1 MNRPFKFYFLAI
13 FRIEGIQHVKLIRR
27 QTTFSAVLMT
37 DIVREIYDMAR
48 KDNHSVITEE
58 SAKAILTKYGI
69 KVPPYALVKS
79 SQEAMNKAEKLGFP
93 LVAKIVSPDILHKTD
108 VKGVKVGL
116 KSDQEVRDAFDDI
129 YGRLSSKYD
138 TRGVILEKMAD
149 PGLEIIVGL
158 QIDPQ
163 FGPVIMFG
171 LGGIYTEIFKDVTFR
186 VLPITSG
193 DIKEMIEDLKGKS
206 MLRGF
211 RGSQPID
218 TAMLSDLLLKIGKL
232 GIDAAPYY
240 DSVDFNPIIL
250 YPNDYTVVDAK
261 ILLRDKSAQDVVSK
275 AEPDSSYMDLFFN
288 AKSVALIGASPEE
301 GKVGNSVLQSLAKH
315 DYKGKVFP
323 VNSKGYQEIMGIKA
337 FKSLAEI
344 DDPVDVV
351 VVTIDLKFV
360 PELLKSCGIKG
371 IHNMVIISGGGKELG
386 GDRAAI
392 ENEIKR
398 LSSEL
403 KVRIIGPN
411 CIGMFNADNRL
422 DCAFQGHERMIRP
435 QRGDVAFLSQ
445 SGTVGIAFMETSD
458 SFGMSKMISYGNR
471 SDVDE
476 ADMIWYLSEDPNTKV
491 IGLYVEGLGD
501 GRKFMNTAK
510 KVILEKNKPIL
521 VFKNGRTTRGAK
533 QAASHTGSLGGS
545 YNIVKGALSQAKI
558 ISLDSYEELTGSLK
572 ALAWQ
577 PVPNGNRVAMIT
589 NGAGPVIAAID
600 NFERLGLAVAEISD
614 KTMRNLRERYPP
626 TYVIGNPCDITGSA
640 TADDYGFAIQA
651 FMDDPNVDI
660 IMPWFVF
667 QDDPLGENI
676 VEILENFQKQR
687 KKPILVGAMGGPF
700 TQKISQRVEDTNVPV
715 YHSVITWVTSAG
727 AIAKWSRLTGSKY
740 K

>member
-1 MNRPFKFYFLAI
+1 MAQADK
-13 FRIEGIQHVKLIRR
+13 
-27 QTTFSAVLMT
+27 
-37 DIVREIYDMAR
+37 VREVYNEAKKNDH
-48 KDNHSVITEE
+48 NVITEE
-58 SAKAILTKYGI
+58 SAKAILTEYGI
-69 KVPPYALVKS
+69 KVPSYALVRNA
-79 SQEAMNKAEKLGFP
+79 QEAQEKAKQLGFP
-93 LVAKIVSPDILHKTD
+93 LVAKIISPDILHKTD
-108 VKGVKVGL
+108 VKGVRVGL
-116 KSDQEVRDAFDDI
+116 KTEQEVRDAFNDMHE
-129 YGRLSSKYD
+129 RLSSKYN
-138 TRGVILEKMAD
+138 TKGVILEKMVD

-158 QIDPQ
+158 QNDPQ
-163 FGPVIMFG
+163 FGPVLMFG
-171 LGGIYTEIFKDVTFR
+171 LGGIYAEIFKDVTFR
-186 VLPITSG
+186 VLPITSE
-193 DIKEMIEDLKGKS
+193 DTKEMIEDLKGKS
-206 MLRGF
+206 MLKGF

-218 TAMLSDLLLKIGKL
+218 TAMLSDMLLKIGKL
-232 GIDAAPYY
+232 GVEAAPYY
-240 DSVDFNPIIL
+240 ESVDFNPIIL
-250 YPNDYTVVDAK
+250 YPNDYFVVDAK
-261 ILLRDKSAQDVVSK
+261 ILIRDKPDPQVISR

-288 AKSVALIGASPEE
+288 AKSVALIGASPEA

-323 VNSKGYQEIMGIKA
+323 VNAKGYPQIMGIKA
-337 FKSLAEI
+337 FKSLDEI
-344 DDPVDVV
+344 DEPVDVV
-351 VVTIDLKFV
+351 VVTVDLKFV
-360 PELLKSCGIKG
+360 PDLLKSCGRKN

-392 ENEIKR
+392 ENGIKK
-398 LSSEL
+398 LSAEL

-411 CIGMFNADNRL
+411 CIGVFNADNRL

-435 QRGDVAFLSQ
+435 QRGEVAFLSQ

-458 SFGMSKMISYGNR
+458 AFGMSKMISYGNR

-476 ADMIWYLSEDPNTKV
+476 ADMIWYLGEDPNTKV

-501 GRKFMNTAK
+501 GRKFMNAAR
-510 KVILEKNKPIL
+510 KVIIDKKKPVL

-545 YNIVKGALSQAKI
+545 YNIVRGALEQAKI

-577 PVPNGNRVAMIT
+577 PAPKGNRVAMIT

-600 NFERLGLAVAEISD
+600 NFERLGLAVAEISE
-614 KTMRNLRERYPP
+614 KTVKDLKDHYPP

-640 TADDYGFAIQA
+640 TADDYRFAIQG

-667 QDDPLGENI
+667 QDDPLEESI
-676 VEILENFQKQR
+676 VEVLESFQKQHR
-687 KKPILVGAMGGPF
+687 KPILVGAMGGPF
-700 TQKISQRVEDTNVPV
+700 TQKISKRIEDTNVPV

-727 AIAKWSRLTGSKY
+727 TLAKWSTIVGANNTQRLR
-740 K
+740 